1 MIKFIKKILH
11 GFVESWAGFKEDEHI
26 EMYNPVNH
34 CEDHSKYKHRC
45 PKCNPKVKEYWHII
59 LII

>member
-1 MIKFIKKILH
+1 MIEFIKKILN

-26 EMYNPVNH
+26 EMYHPVNH

-45 PKCNPKVKEYWHII
+45 PKCNPKVAK
-59 LII
+59 